1 MRVAMVGEQSPPV
14 TALTSA
20 LTALGNEVT
29 GYGHDEVDGGLV
41 DRLREGFRAEP
52 PDVVHAH
59 SWLSGM
65 AAALAI
71 GDRPIAKVLTVPTT
85 VSFDAEVQRLERLV
99 CRRVD
104 RVLAAGGAQVRRLAA
119 LGVPRNQITVVPHGV
134 DHDRFT
140 PYGPSVLKG
149 KRFRLLA
156 AGDLAVYHRFDLIVS
171 VLPAIAD
178 TEFVVAGGPLRDN
191 PEADRLIRC
200 ARHYGVEDRVHLLG
214 PVDDMPAL
222 YRSADIVVCTPA
234 RSTFGTIAL
243 EAMASGVPV
252 IASAVGG
259 LVDTVVHEVTGLLV
273 PPRRPADLLRA
284 VRHMLAESA
293 LREAFGA
300 AGRDRACARYSWER
314 VAADTARAYARAAYG
329 VAPAYGDALR

>member
-1 MRVAMVGEQSPPV
+1 MVGDRSRPL

-20 LTALGNEVT
+20 LAAQGHEVVVH
-29 GYGHDEVDGGLV
+29 GHDGVDADLV
-41 DRLREGFRAEP
+41 DRLRESWRTEP
-52 PDVVHAH
+52 PEVVHAH

-71 GDRPIAKVLTVPTT
+71 GDRPIAKVLTVPTAA
-85 VSFDAEVQRLERLV
+85 SGDADVRRLERLV
-99 CRRVD
+99 CRRID

-119 LGVPRNQITVVPHGV
+119 LGVPRSRITIVPHGV
-134 DHDRFT
+134 DHELFT
-140 PYGPSVLKG
+140 PYGPAAAKG
-149 KRFRLLA
+149 EHFRLLA
-156 AGDLAVYHRFDLIVS
+156 VGDLAVHNRFDLIVS
-171 VLPAIAD
+171 VLPALAD
-178 TEFVVAGGPLRDN
+178 TEFVIAGGPVDAN
-191 PEADRLIRC
+191 PEANRLMRC

-222 YRSADIVVCTPA
+222 YRSADVVVCTPA

-252 IASAVGG
+252 VASAVGG
-259 LVDTVVHEVTGLLV
+259 LVDTVVHEVTGMLV
-273 PPRRPADLLRA
+273 PPLRPADLLRA
-284 VRHMLAESA
+284 VRHMLADSA

-314 VAADTARAYARAAYG
+314 VAADTSRAYARAAYG
-329 VAPAYGDALR
+329 VAPALQ

>member
-1 MRVAMVGEQSPPV
+1 MVGERSRPV
-14 TALTSA
+14 TALSSA
-20 LTALGNEVT
+20 LTAQGHEVVVH
-29 GYGHDEVDGGLV
+29 GHDEVDGGLV
-41 DRLREGFRAEP
+41 ERLRESFRTEP
-52 PDVVHAH
+52 PEVVHAH

-65 AAALAI
+65 ASALAI

-119 LGVPRNQITVVPHGV
+119 LGVPRSQITIVPHGV

-140 PYGPSVLKG
+140 PYGPAEP
-149 KRFRLLA
+149 KRQHFRLLA

-171 VLPAIAD
+171 VLAAIAD
-178 TEFVVAGGPLRDN
+178 TEFVVAGGPVEDN
-191 PEADRLIRC
+191 PEADRLVRC
-200 ARHYGVEDRVHLLG
+200 ARHYGVEDRFHLLG
-214 PVDDMPAL
+214 PVEDMPAL
-222 YRSADIVVCTPA
+222 YRSADVVVCTPA
-234 RSTFGTIAL
+234 RSTFGTVAL

-259 LVDTVVHEVTGLLV
+259 LIDTVVHEVTGLLV
-273 PPRRPADLLRA
+273 PPLRPGDLLRA
-284 VRHMLAESA
+284 VRHMLGDAA

-314 VAADTARAYARAAYG
+314 VAADTSRAYARAVYG
-329 VAPAYGDALR
+329 VAPALQ